1 MGLIHYLSRIQ
12 LVHCTINTHYLAN
25 SYNIGPVHFMTEEK
39 KYSPY
44 DSIRYHLI
52 FVKIRFIIVS
62 VYIYVRYITFNSDED
77 VIVAGEILNNL
88 GFCLVLKWRLSKKGS
103 LYCYSCCDKGLVF
116 IYDLILAFNDKP
128 ARYLGPI
135 NAWPHDYKLRKFLSL
150 KLDFEYIKFY
160 WACCLNN
167 LQIWTKCNLIHIFKI
182 LVHYQNYCKS
192 NTSLKIWLKNI
203 LSL

>member
-44 DSIRYHLI
+44 DSIQYHLI

-62 VYIYVRYITFNSDED
+62 VYIYVRYITFNSDGD

-88 GFCLVLKWRLSKKGS
+88 GFCLVLK
-103 LYCYSCCDKGLVF
+103 
-116 IYDLILAFNDKP
+116 
-128 ARYLGPI
+128 
-135 NAWPHDYKLRKFLSL
+135 
-150 KLDFEYIKFY
+150 
-160 WACCLNN
+160 
-167 LQIWTKCNLIHIFKI
+167 
-182 LVHYQNYCKS
+182 
-192 NTSLKIWLKNI
+192 
-203 LSL
+203 